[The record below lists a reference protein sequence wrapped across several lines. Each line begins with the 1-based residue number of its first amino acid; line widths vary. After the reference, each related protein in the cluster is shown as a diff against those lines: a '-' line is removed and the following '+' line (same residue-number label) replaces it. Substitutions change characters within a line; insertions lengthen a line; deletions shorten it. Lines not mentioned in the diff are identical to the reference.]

1 MLKVSQDF
9 TVAPYYITFIVYI
22 TEPTLFY
29 GWNEEMIWKVSLGFY
44 YLSYLPLNMHNHY
57 YVETEI

>member
-9 TVAPYYITFIVYI
+9 TVAPYYITFIAYI

-29 GWNEEMIWKVSLGFY
+29 GWNEEMIWKVNYAKFTETGV
-44 YLSYLPLNMHNHY
+44 LSFK
-57 YVETEI
+57 

>member
-29 GWNEEMIWKVSLGFY
+29 GFRVSLNVVNTLVNSIY
-44 YLSYLPLNMHNHY
+44 
-57 YVETEI
+57 